1 MMLYFVINIIN
12 FQFFRRL
19 NIPVFIAA
27 CKITVKQNLHAVKSM
42 INITSSNHNGNRS
55 PDNTNATAKKSTAVA
70 FF

>member
-19 NIPVFIAA
+19 NIPVFISA

-42 INITSSNHNGNRS
+42 IKITSSNYNGNWS
-55 PDNTNATAKKSTAVA
+55 PDNTNATAKKTTAVA
-70 FF
+70 IF